1 MLIIT
6 KCWEERKL
14 FKLKAIELENFR
26 SFKNKT
32 SITFDNLTTIIGK
45 NDAGKSTILEALE
58 IFFNN
63 ETVKIDQDDVN
74 VFSEDKKMVISCIF
88 ESSDEPIVLDEE
100 ATTTLNQEFLLNKNG
115 DFQIIKEFDGSL
127 KNIKADIYIKAMYP
141 KQIEEPIINFSNS
154 QLKKYL
160 KDNNIEDPTILKNS
174 NVSIRQGIYNHIKNT
189 HDIELVERKIE
200 LNKQDGKKLWENIQK
215 HLPMFALFKAD
226 RSSNDEDSEVQDP
239 MKVAVAQALK
249 EVESDLENI
258 KQRVQSEALSIA
270 NNTLKKLKEMDENLA
285 NELIPNFTNEP
296 KWANIFK
303 LSLESEHGIPINKRG
318 SGVRRLILLNF
329 FRSEVERK
337 RVKESRGVIYAI
349 EEPETAQHPHNQR
362 MLIEALKELANN
374 NCQIIITTHVPGV
387 AEMLP
392 IDSIRF
398 ISDETKQ
405 KGNIINANEDQLIQI
420 AEELG
425 VLPSTKVRLL
435 VYVEGKNDVM
445 FLKHISKILYSANK
459 TNINLFTDNRIAFIP
474 TGGVNSL
481 KDFINNKYL
490 RSLGLPEIYIV
501 DRDEQNDKKVKKAI
515 VTKRREMENYIHP
528 SIIKEFLI
536 NKYPDLKERE
546 FNINFSDPDLFV
558 PEAIHNLLKS
568 NNDVLGN
575 VDVPSV
581 GTIKNWLNSKV
592 VSKMN
597 YNHLIDLNVAEELED
612 WFKIMEERLE
622 SLSFVSG

>member
-1 MLIIT
+1 M
-6 KCWEERKL
+6 

>member
-575 VDVPSV
+575 ADAPSV
-581 GTIKNWLNSKV
+581 STIKNWLNSKV

>member
-1 MLIIT
+1 M
-6 KCWEERKL
+6 

-575 VDVPSV
+575 ADAPSV
-581 GTIKNWLNSKV
+581 STIKNWLNSKV